1 MAAALAAKNTDT
13 QHPHSTN
20 GVTNPVVDRE
30 PKQSPERAHPSCVS
44 APSIP
49 MVQEVRLQPG
59 QQSIVLVCPCGART
73 SIQITHTMAEP
84 TPVAVPFNPV
94 DSKSNDPNSHQDP
107 DSTEPEYDPVQA
119 SARSGLMKP
128 KKGDSS
134 HLDDGLPS
142 PVPFTVYELYAYRGT
157 SYNEPVFIDD
167 ALLRTGE
174 LRFGYHVTVTT
185 DPDRGFKLCAPT
197 WLHRLSW
204 GSMYRNHGCQIPG
217 KLIVCAYGFLTPRD
231 AMWSYVDVYRLIQL
245 LGRNWKERFHK

>member
-1 MAAALAAKNTDT
+1 MAAALAAKNSEAQESKTAADQRT
-13 QHPHSTN
+13 PTA
-20 GVTNPVVDRE
+20 DR
-30 PKQSPERAHPSCVS
+30 PQQQSPDAVSPSSVS
-44 APSIP
+44 IGASPS
-49 MVQEVRLQPG
+49 VHEVHLQPG
-59 QQSIVLVCPCGART
+59 QQSIVLVCDCGART
-73 SIQITHTMAEP
+73 SIQI
-84 TPVAVPFNPV
+84 
-94 DSKSNDPNSHQDP
+94 SHA
-107 DSTEPEYDPVQA
+107 STELTPAAVSAALGTQPSPAHLSTSNSAPGSTNLSA
-119 SARSGLMKP
+119 SAKS
-128 KKGDSS
+128 KKADSA

-142 PVPFTVYELYAYRGT
+142 PIPFRVYELYAYRGT

-185 DPDRGFKLCAPT
+185 DADKGFKLCAPT

-245 LGRNWKERFHK
+245 LGRNWKQRFTG